1 MEQPNLKGEALD
13 QAIAAQPFE
22 KVTKDSIEAK
32 IAKVDYLV
40 LPDSTVTLCN
50 ITLKNGYSVRGES
63 ACVDPRNFNVEIGKS
78 LAYKQAF
85 DKLWPLEG
93 YLLAERRT
101 VSRRDI
107 AANELQILIDVA
119 ENNAPIHE
127 KEGNHAQAQL
137 CRERA
142 EALKATMNVLLA

>member
-1 MEQPNLKGEALD
+1 MDASIMTGETLD
-13 QAIAAQPFE
+13 KAIASRPFP

-32 IAKVDYLV
+32 IAKIDYLV

-85 DKLWPLEG
+85 DHLWPLEG
-93 YLLAERRT
+93 YLLAEQRFQMKQP
-101 VSRRDI
+101 
-107 AANELQILIDVA
+107 AY
-119 ENNAPIHE
+119 APE
-127 KEGNHAQAQL
+127 
-137 CRERA
+137 
-142 EALKATMNVLLA
+142 

>member
-1 MEQPNLKGEALD
+1 MNDAPNLKGEALD
-13 QAIAAQPFE
+13 KAIEAQPYP

-63 ACVDPRNFNVEIGKS
+63 ACVDPRNFNVEIGKG

-85 DKLWPLEG
+85 DRLWPLEG
-93 YLLAERRT
+93 YLLAESRSRVADGV
-101 VSRRDI
+101 VSR
-107 AANELQILIDVA
+107 
-119 ENNAPIHE
+119 
-127 KEGNHAQAQL
+127 
-137 CRERA
+137 
-142 EALKATMNVLLA
+142 

>member
-1 MEQPNLKGEALD
+1 MNDVPNLQGKDLE
-13 QAIAAQPFE
+13 QAIAAQPYP

-32 IAKVDYLV
+32 IAKTDYLV

-63 ACVDPRNFNVEIGKS
+63 ACVDPRNFNVEIGKG

-93 YLLAERRT
+93 YLLAEHRYQT
-101 VSRRDI
+101 T
-107 AANELQILIDVA
+107 Q
-119 ENNAPIHE
+119 P
-127 KEGNHAQAQL
+127 AQSPDA
-137 CRERA
+137 
-142 EALKATMNVLLA
+142 

>member
-1 MEQPNLKGEALD
+1 MEMPNLAGKALEE
-13 QAIAAQPFE
+13 AIAMQPYP

-63 ACVDPRNFNVEIGKS
+63 ACVDPRNFNVEIGKG

-85 DKLWPLEG
+85 DRLWPLEG
-93 YLLAERRT
+93 YLLAENR
-101 VSRRDI
+101 VQMPSV
-107 AANELQILIDVA
+107 NEVPA
-119 ENNAPIHE
+119 
-127 KEGNHAQAQL
+127 
-137 CRERA
+137 R
-142 EALKATMNVLLA
+142 

>member
-1 MEQPNLKGEALD
+1 METPKLAGEQLAN
-13 QAIAAQPFE
+13 AIAAQPYP

-32 IAKVDYLV
+32 ISKVDYLV

-63 ACVDPRNFNVEIGKS
+63 ACVDPRNFNVEIGKG

-93 YLLAERRT
+93 YLLAE
-101 VSRRDI
+101 SRK
-107 AANELQILIDVA
+107 AA
-119 ENNAPIHE
+119 
-127 KEGNHAQAQL
+127 
-137 CRERA
+137 
-142 EALKATMNVLLA
+142 